1 MLLSAGRSE
10 LRMPTSGTNTR
21 RIAKNVGF
29 LYMRMLVMMVISFI
43 TTRVMLRALG
53 VDNYGINNVVG
64 GLVSMFS
71 MLSASLSGAVSRFFT
86 FGLGKGDMKHLRV
99 VFSTSINIH
108 IVLAVIVLVAIE
120 TVGVWF
126 LNHRMVIAPDRLGA
140 ANWVLQCSTIVFA
153 INLLSVPYRA
163 AIIAHERMSA
173 FAYLTIFDATAKL
186 LIVCAIYFYGGDKLK
201 LLAVLN
207 IIPTLIA
214 QVIYWGYC
222 KRNFVE
228 CRYECVYDKKLFGEI
243 FSFAGWSFIGN
254 TAGLM
259 KNEGVNVVIN
269 TFTGAAVNAARGI
282 AMQVNGV
289 VMQFISNFTMAL
301 NPQIIKDYAAGQ
313 LERMHKL
320 MFQGTKL
327 SYYIFMILSIPVIFE
342 IETFLHVWLGEV
354 PAHTVLFT
362 RLVLVLSLAE
372 IVSHTLITAQTATG
386 KIKVYQMVV
395 GGILLLNLP
404 VSYLLL
410 RWGWFPEVTVIVA
423 IIISQLCLVARL
435 WFLRRMIDFPVR
447 KFVVKVYCNVLVVTL
462 LSLIVPTVCY
472 LLMPAG
478 LVRFFVLCSL
488 SVFSSAVVIYFVG
501 CNREERVLI
510 GKAIRSV
517 IAKFRRG

>member
-1 MLLSAGRSE
+1 MSD
-10 LRMPTSGTNTR
+10 PNTR
-21 RIAKNVGF
+21 RIAKNTAL
-29 LYMRMLVMMVISFI
+29 LYIRMLVMMVISFI
-43 TTRVMLRALG
+43 TTRVMLKALG

-108 IVLAVIVLVAIE
+108 IVLAIIVLIAIE
-120 TVGVWF
+120 TAGVWF
-126 LNHRMVIAPDRLGA
+126 LNHRMVIAPDRLDA
-140 ANWVLQCSTIVFA
+140 ANWVLQCSTIIFA

-173 FAYLTIFDATAKL
+173 FAYLTIFEATAKL

-201 LLAVLN
+201 LLAMLN
-207 IIPTLIA
+207 IIPAIIS
-214 QVIYWGYC
+214 QVIYWRYC
-222 KRNFVE
+222 KRNFIE
-228 CRYECVYDKKLFGEI
+228 CRYQYVYDKKLFGEI

-254 TAGLM
+254 TAGVM

-269 TFTGAAVNAARGI
+269 TFFGASINAARGI
-282 AMQVNGV
+282 AMQVNGM

-342 IETFLHVWLGEV
+342 IETFLQVWLDEV

-386 KIKVYQMVV
+386 KIKVYQIVV

-404 VSYLLL
+404 ISYLLL

-423 IIISQLCLVARL
+423 IIVSQLCLVARL
-435 WFLRRMIDFPVR
+435 CFLRKMIDLPVR
-447 KFVVKVYCNVLVVTL
+447 RFIVEVYCNVIVVTAI
-462 LSLIVPTVCY
+462 SLIVPAICY
-472 LLMPAG
+472 VLMPSG
-478 LVRFFVLCSL
+478 IVRFFTLCSL
-488 SVFSSAVVIYFVG
+488 SILSSAATIYWVG
-501 CNREERVLI
+501 CNRDDRAMVAKMA
-510 GKAIRSV
+510 GSV
-517 IAKFRRG
+517 ISKFRRK

>member
-1 MLLSAGRSE
+1 MSE
-10 LRMPTSGTNTR
+10 SNTR
-21 RIAKNVGF
+21 RIAKNTGL

-43 TTRVMLRALG
+43 TARVMLKALG

-86 FGLGKGDMKHLRV
+86 FGLGKGDMKHLRE

-108 IVLAVIVLVAIE
+108 VVLAVGVIIAIE
-120 TVGVWF
+120 TMGVWF
-126 LNHRMVIAPDRLGA
+126 LNHRMVIPIGRLGA
-140 ANWVLQCSTIVFA
+140 ANWVLQCSTIIFA

-186 LIVCAIYFYGGDKLK
+186 LIVCAVYYYGGDKLK
-201 LLAVLN
+201 LLAMLN
-207 IIPTLIA
+207 ILPAVIS
-214 QVIYWGYC
+214 QVIYWRYC
-222 KRNFVE
+222 KCNFVE
-228 CRYECVYDKKLFGEI
+228 CCYQRVYDRKLFREI
-243 FSFAGWSFIGN
+243 FSFAGWNFIGN

-259 KNEGVNVVIN
+259 KNEGVNVTIN
-269 TFTGAAVNAARGI
+269 LFTGGTAVNAARGI

-327 SYYIFMILSIPVIFE
+327 SYYIFMILSVPIIFE
-342 IETFLHVWLGEV
+342 IEIFLHVWLGEI
-354 PAHTVLFT
+354 PEHTVLFT
-362 RLVLVLSLAE
+362 RLILVLSLAE

-404 VSYLLL
+404 ISYLLL
-410 RWGWFPEVTVIVA
+410 WWGWFPEVTVVVA
-423 IIISQLCLVARL
+423 IIVSQLCFVARL
-435 WFLRRMIDFPVR
+435 WFLRRMIDFPVKR
-447 KFVVKVYCNVLVVTL
+447 FVTEVYCRVAVVTL
-462 LSLIVPTVCY
+462 LALIVPGICY
-472 LLMPAG
+472 MLMPEG
-478 LVRFFVLCSL
+478 YVRFFVLCGLSL
-488 SVFSSAVVIYFVG
+488 LSSVATIYFVG
-501 CNREERVLI
+501 CNHEERSLVS
-510 GKAIRSV
+510 KAANSIIDKIR
-517 IAKFRRG
+517 RR

>member
-1 MLLSAGRSE
+1 MS
-10 LRMPTSGTNTR
+10 TSDYNTR
-21 RIAKNVGF
+21 RIAKNTGL
-29 LYMRMLVMMVISFI
+29 LYIRMLIMMVIGFI
-43 TTRVMLRALG
+43 NTRVMLKALG

-108 IVLAVIVLVAIE
+108 VVLATMVLLAIE
-120 TVGVWF
+120 TAGVWF
-126 LNHRMVIAPDRLGA
+126 LNHRMVIAPDRLDA
-140 ANWVLQCSTIVFA
+140 ANWVLQCSALIFA

-186 LIVCAIYFYGGDKLK
+186 LIVCTIYFYGGDKLK

-207 IIPTLIA
+207 IIPAIISQA
-214 QVIYWGYC
+214 IYWRYC

-228 CRYECVYDKKLFGEI
+228 CNYQCVYDKKLFGEI

-269 TFTGAAVNAARGI
+269 TFFGASINTARGI
-282 AMQVNGV
+282 AMQVNGM

-301 NPQIIKDYAAGQ
+301 NPQIIKDYASGQ

-327 SYYIFMILSIPVIFE
+327 SYYIFMILSIPIIFE
-342 IETFLHVWLGEV
+342 IETFLQVWLGEV

-372 IVSHTLITAQTATG
+372 IVSYTLITAQTVTG
-386 KIKVYQMVV
+386 RIKVYQMVV

-404 VSYLLL
+404 ISYLLL

-423 IIISQLCLVARL
+423 IVVSQLCFVARL
-435 WFLRRMIDFPVR
+435 WFLRRMIDFPVAEFIR
-447 KFVVKVYCNVLVVTL
+447 KVYCNVILVTL
-462 LSLIVPTVCY
+462 LALIVPAICY
-472 LLMPAG
+472 VLMPSG
-478 LVRFFVLCSL
+478 VVRFFVLCSL
-488 SVFSSAVVIYFVG
+488 SVLSSATAIYFVG
-501 CNREERVLI
+501 CNREERVMI
-510 GKAIRSV
+510 GKAIEDV
-517 IAKFRRG
+517 IAKLRSR

>member
-1 MLLSAGRSE
+1 MSD
-10 LRMPTSGTNTR
+10 PNTR
-21 RIAKNVGF
+21 RIAKNTAL
-29 LYMRMLVMMVISFI
+29 LYIRMLVMMVISFI
-43 TTRVMLRALG
+43 TTRVMLKALG

-108 IVLAVIVLVAIE
+108 IVLAIIVLIAIE
-120 TVGVWF
+120 TAGVWF

-140 ANWVLQCSTIVFA
+140 ANWVLQCSTIIFA

-173 FAYLTIFDATAKL
+173 FAYLTIFEATAKL

-201 LLAVLN
+201 LLAMLN
-207 IIPTLIA
+207 IIPAIIS
-214 QVIYWGYC
+214 QVIYWRYC
-222 KRNFVE
+222 KRNFIE
-228 CRYECVYDKKLFGEI
+228 CRYQYVYDKKLFGEI

-254 TAGLM
+254 TAGVM

-269 TFTGAAVNAARGI
+269 TFFGASINAARGI
-282 AMQVNGV
+282 AMQVNGM

-342 IETFLHVWLGEV
+342 IETFLQVWLDEV

-386 KIKVYQMVV
+386 KIKVYQIVV

-404 VSYLLL
+404 ISYLLL

-423 IIISQLCLVARL
+423 IIVSQLCLVARL
-435 WFLRRMIDFPVR
+435 CFLRKMIDLPVR
-447 KFVVKVYCNVLVVTL
+447 RFIVEVYCNVIVVTAI
-462 LSLIVPTVCY
+462 SLIVPAICY
-472 LLMPAG
+472 VLMPSG
-478 LVRFFVLCSL
+478 IVRFFTLCSL
-488 SVFSSAVVIYFVG
+488 SVLSSAATIYWVG
-501 CNREERVLI
+501 CNRDDRAMVAKMA
-510 GKAIRSV
+510 GSV
-517 IAKFRRG
+517 ISKFRRK

>member
-1 MLLSAGRSE
+1 MSD
-10 LRMPTSGTNTR
+10 PNTR
-21 RIAKNVGF
+21 RIAKNTAL
-29 LYMRMLVMMVISFI
+29 LYIRMLVMMVISFI
-43 TTRVMLRALG
+43 TTRVMLKALG

-108 IVLAVIVLVAIE
+108 IVLAIIVLIAIE
-120 TVGVWF
+120 TAGVWF
-126 LNHRMVIAPDRLGA
+126 LNHRMVIAPDRLDA
-140 ANWVLQCSTIVFA
+140 ANWVLQCSTIIFA

-173 FAYLTIFDATAKL
+173 FAYLTIFEATAKL

-201 LLAVLN
+201 LLAMLN
-207 IIPTLIA
+207 IIPAIIS
-214 QVIYWGYC
+214 QVIYWRYC
-222 KRNFVE
+222 KRNFIE
-228 CRYECVYDKKLFGEI
+228 CRYQYVYDKKLFGEI

-254 TAGLM
+254 TAGVM

-269 TFTGAAVNAARGI
+269 TFFGASINAARGI
-282 AMQVNGV
+282 AMQVNGM

-342 IETFLHVWLGEV
+342 IETFLQVWLDEV

-386 KIKVYQMVV
+386 KIKVYQIVV

-404 VSYLLL
+404 ISYLLL

-423 IIISQLCLVARL
+423 IIVSQLCLVARL
-435 WFLRRMIDFPVR
+435 CFLRKMIDLPVR
-447 KFVVKVYCNVLVVTL
+447 RFIVEVYCNVIVVTAI
-462 LSLIVPTVCY
+462 SLIVPAICY
-472 LLMPAG
+472 VLMPPGIA
-478 LVRFFVLCSL
+478 RFFTLCSL
-488 SVFSSAVVIYFVG
+488 SVLSSAATIYWVG
-501 CNREERVLI
+501 CNRDDRAMVAKMA
-510 GKAIRSV
+510 GSV
-517 IAKFRRG
+517 ISKFRRK

>member
-1 MLLSAGRSE
+1 MSDA
-10 LRMPTSGTNTR
+10 NTK
-21 RIAKNVGF
+21 RIVKNTGF
-29 LYMRMLVMMVISFI
+29 LYMRMLVMMAIGFI
-43 TTRVMLRALG
+43 TTRVMLKALG

-108 IVLAVIVLVAIE
+108 IVLAIIVLVAIE
-120 TVGVWF
+120 TAGVWF
-126 LNHRMVIAPDRLGA
+126 LNHRMVIASDRLDA
-140 ANWVLQCSTIVFA
+140 ANWVLQCSTLIFA
-153 INLLSVPYRA
+153 VNLLSVPYRA

-173 FAYLTIFDATAKL
+173 FAYLTIFEATAKL

-201 LLAVLN
+201 LFAILN
-207 IIPTLIA
+207 IIPAIISQA
-214 QVIYWGYC
+214 IYWRYC
-222 KRNFVE
+222 KRNFTE
-228 CRYECVYDKKLFGEI
+228 CRYRCVYDKKLFAEI

-269 TFTGAAVNAARGI
+269 TFFGASINTARGI
-282 AMQVNGV
+282 AMQVNGM
-289 VMQFISNFTMAL
+289 VMQFIGNFTMAL

-327 SYYIFMILSIPVIFE
+327 SYYIFMILSIPIIFE
-342 IETFLHVWLGEV
+342 IEVFLQVWLGEV

-372 IVSHTLITAQTATG
+372 IISYTLITAQTATG
-386 KIKVYQMVV
+386 KIKVYQIVV

-404 VSYLLL
+404 ISYLLL

-423 IIISQLCLVARL
+423 IIVSQLCFVARL
-435 WFLRRMIDFPVR
+435 WFLRKMIAFPVGA
-447 KFVVKVYCNVLVVTL
+447 FVVKVYFNVIVVTL
-462 LSLIVPTVCY
+462 LSLIVPSLCY
-472 LLMPAG
+472 LLMPSG
-478 LVRFFVLCSL
+478 IVRFFVLCSL
-488 SVFSSAVVIYFVG
+488 SVLSSVATIYFVG
-501 CNREERVLI
+501 CNSEERAII
-510 GKAIRSV
+510 GKAVKSITTKLSHR
-517 IAKFRRG
+517 

>member
-1 MLLSAGRSE
+1 MSD
-10 LRMPTSGTNTR
+10 PNTR
-21 RIAKNVGF
+21 RIAKNTGL
-29 LYMRMLVMMVISFI
+29 LYVRMLVMMVIGFI
-43 TTRVMLRALG
+43 TTRVMLKALG

-108 IVLAVIVLVAIE
+108 IVLAVIVLLAIE

-126 LNHRMVIAPDRLGA
+126 LNHRMVIAPDRLDA
-140 ANWVLQCSTIVFA
+140 ANWVLQCSTLIFA
-153 INLLSVPYRA
+153 VNLLSVPYRA
-163 AIIAHERMSA
+163 AIIAHEKMSA
-173 FAYLTIFDATAKL
+173 FAYMTIFEAVSKL
-186 LIVCAIYFYGGDKLK
+186 LIVCAICSYDGDRLILFA
-201 LLAVLN
+201 LLNVVPAVV
-207 IIPTLIA
+207 T
-214 QVIYWGYC
+214 QFIYWRYC
-222 KRNFVE
+222 RRSFGE
-228 CRYECVYDKKLFGEI
+228 CRYQCVYDKKLFGEI

-269 TFTGAAVNAARGI
+269 TFFGTSINTARGI
-282 AMQVNGV
+282 AMQVNGM

-313 LERMHKL
+313 LERMHRL
-320 MFQGTKL
+320 MFQGTRL
-327 SYYIFMILSIPVIFE
+327 SYYIFMMLSIPIIFE
-342 IETFLHVWLGEV
+342 IETFLQIWLGEV

-372 IVSHTLITAQTATG
+372 IISHTLITAQTATG

-410 RWGWFPEVTVIVA
+410 RWGCFPELTVIVA
-423 IIISQLCLVARL
+423 IVISQLCLAARL
-435 WFLRRMIDFPVR
+435 WFLRRMIDFPVER
-447 KFVVKVYCNVLVVTL
+447 FITKVYCNVIVVTL
-462 LSLIVPTVCY
+462 LSLIVPSVCY
-472 LLMPAG
+472 VLMPAG
-478 LVRFFVLCSL
+478 ITRFFVLCGL
-488 SVFSSAVVIYFVG
+488 SVLSSAAVVYFVG
-501 CNREERVLI
+501 CNREERILVV
-510 GKAIRSV
+510 KATQSV
-517 IAKFRRG
+517 IAKLRRR

>member
-1 MLLSAGRSE
+1 
-10 LRMPTSGTNTR
+10 
-21 RIAKNVGF
+21 
-29 LYMRMLVMMVISFI
+29 MMVIGFI
-43 TTRVMLRALG
+43 TTRVMLNALG

-108 IVLAVIVLVAIE
+108 IVLAAIVLIAIE

-126 LNHRMVIAPDRLGA
+126 LNHRMVIAPDRLEA
-140 ANWVLQCSTIVFA
+140 ANWVLQCSTVIFA

-201 LLAVLN
+201 LFAVLN
-207 IIPTLIA
+207 ILPAIISQA
-214 QVIYWGYC
+214 IYWRYC
-222 KRNFVE
+222 KRSFVE
-228 CRYECVYDKKLFGEI
+228 CNYQCVFDKKLFGEI

-269 TFTGAAVNAARGI
+269 TFFGASINTARGI
-282 AMQVNGV
+282 AMQVNGM

-327 SYYIFMILSIPVIFE
+327 SYYIFMILSIPIMFE
-342 IETFLHVWLGEV
+342 IEAFLQVWLGEV
-354 PAHTVLFT
+354 PEHTVFFT

-372 IVSHTLITAQTATG
+372 IISHTLITAQTATG

-410 RWGWFPEVTVIVA
+410 RWGCFPEVTVIVA
-423 IIISQLCLVARL
+423 IIVSQLCLVARL
-435 WFLRRMIDFPVR
+435 WFLRRMIDFPVGG
-447 KFVVKVYCNVLVVTL
+447 FFTKVYCNVIVVTL
-462 LSLIVPTVCY
+462 LSLIVPSMCY
-472 LLMPAG
+472 VLMPAG
-478 LVRFFVLCSL
+478 ITRFFVLCGL
-488 SVFSSAVVIYFVG
+488 SVLSSAAVIYFVG
-501 CNREERVLI
+501 CNREERAMIV
-510 GKAIRSV
+510 KAVQSV
-517 IAKFRRG
+517 IAKLRRR

>member
-1 MLLSAGRSE
+1 MSD
-10 LRMPTSGTNTR
+10 PNTR
-21 RIAKNVGF
+21 RIAKNTAL
-29 LYMRMLVMMVISFI
+29 LYIRMLVMMVISFI
-43 TTRVMLRALG
+43 TTRVMLKALG

-108 IVLAVIVLVAIE
+108 IVLAIIVLIAIE
-120 TVGVWF
+120 TAGVWF

-140 ANWVLQCSTIVFA
+140 ANWVLQCSTIIFA

-173 FAYLTIFDATAKL
+173 FAYLTIFEATAKL

-201 LLAVLN
+201 LLAMLN
-207 IIPTLIA
+207 IIPAIIS
-214 QVIYWGYC
+214 QVIYWRYC
-222 KRNFVE
+222 KRNFIE
-228 CRYECVYDKKLFGEI
+228 CRYQYVYDKKLFGEI

-254 TAGLM
+254 TAGVM

-269 TFTGAAVNAARGI
+269 TFFGASINAARGI
-282 AMQVNGV
+282 AMQVNGM

-342 IETFLHVWLGEV
+342 IETFLQVWLDEV

-386 KIKVYQMVV
+386 KIKVYQIVV

-404 VSYLLL
+404 ISYLLL

-423 IIISQLCLVARL
+423 IIVSQLCLVARL
-435 WFLRRMIDFPVR
+435 CFLRKMIDLPVR
-447 KFVVKVYCNVLVVTL
+447 RFIVEVYCNVIVVTAI
-462 LSLIVPTVCY
+462 SLIVPAICY
-472 LLMPAG
+472 VLMPSG
-478 LVRFFVLCSL
+478 IVRFFTLCSL
-488 SVFSSAVVIYFVG
+488 SILSSAATIYWVG
-501 CNREERVLI
+501 CNRDDRAMVAKMA
-510 GKAIRSV
+510 GSV
-517 IAKFRRG
+517 ISKFRRK

>member
-1 MLLSAGRSE
+1 MIE
-10 LRMPTSGTNTR
+10 PNTR
-21 RIAKNVGF
+21 RIAKNTGL
-29 LYMRMLVMMVISFI
+29 LYIRMLVMMVISFV
-43 TTRVMLRALG
+43 TTRVMLKALG

-108 IVLAVIVLVAIE
+108 IVLAVIVLIAIE
-120 TVGVWF
+120 TIGVWF
-126 LNHRMVIAPDRLGA
+126 LNHRMVIAPNRLEA
-140 ANWVLQCSTIVFA
+140 ANWVLQCSTIIFS

-207 IIPTLIA
+207 IIPAIIS
-214 QVIYWGYC
+214 QVIYWRYC
-222 KRNFVE
+222 KCNFVE
-228 CRYECVYDKKLFGEI
+228 CRYQCVYDKKLFAEI

-269 TFTGAAVNAARGI
+269 TFFGASINAARGI
-282 AMQVNGV
+282 AMQVNGM

-301 NPQIIKDYAAGQ
+301 NPQIIKDYASGQ

-342 IETFLHVWLGEV
+342 IESFLQVWLGEV

-372 IVSHTLITAQTATG
+372 IVSQTLITAQTATG

-410 RWGWFPEVTVIVA
+410 RWGWFPEITVIVA
-423 IIISQLCLVARL
+423 IIVSQLCLVARL
-435 WFLRRMIDFPVR
+435 WFLRRMISFPV
-447 KFVVKVYCNVLVVTL
+447 KEFVRRVYCNVILVTL
-462 LSLIVPTVCY
+462 LALIVPVTCY
-472 LLMPAG
+472 VLMPSG
-478 LVRFFVLCSL
+478 VVRFFVLCSL
-488 SVFSSAVVIYFVG
+488 SVLSSAAAIYLVG
-501 CNREERVLI
+501 CNRDERAMIV
-510 GKAIRSV
+510 KAAKSIT
-517 IAKFRRG
+517 AKFCHR

>member
-1 MLLSAGRSE
+1 MIE
-10 LRMPTSGTNTR
+10 PNTR
-21 RIAKNVGF
+21 RIAKNTGL
-29 LYMRMLVMMVISFI
+29 LYIRMLVMMVISFV
-43 TTRVMLRALG
+43 TTRVMLKALG

-108 IVLAVIVLVAIE
+108 IVLAVIVLIAIE
-120 TVGVWF
+120 TIGVWF
-126 LNHRMVIAPDRLGA
+126 LNHRMVIAPNRLEA
-140 ANWVLQCSTIVFA
+140 ANWVLQCSTIIFS

-207 IIPTLIA
+207 IIPAIIS
-214 QVIYWGYC
+214 QVIYWRYC
-222 KRNFVE
+222 KCNFVE
-228 CRYECVYDKKLFGEI
+228 CRYQCVYDKKLFAEI

-269 TFTGAAVNAARGI
+269 TFFGASINAARGI
-282 AMQVNGV
+282 AMQVNGM

-301 NPQIIKDYAAGQ
+301 NPQIIKDYASGQ

-320 MFQGTKL
+320 MFQGAKL

-342 IETFLHVWLGEV
+342 IESFLQVWLGEV

-372 IVSHTLITAQTATG
+372 IVSQTLITAQTATG

-410 RWGWFPEVTVIVA
+410 RWGWFPEITVIVA
-423 IIISQLCLVARL
+423 IIVSQLCLVARL
-435 WFLRRMIDFPVR
+435 WFLRRMISFPV
-447 KFVVKVYCNVLVVTL
+447 KEFVRRVYCNVILVTL
-462 LSLIVPTVCY
+462 LALIVPVTCY
-472 LLMPAG
+472 VLMPSG
-478 LVRFFVLCSL
+478 VVRFFVLCSL
-488 SVFSSAVVIYFVG
+488 SVLSSAAAIYLVG
-501 CNREERVLI
+501 CNRDERAMIV
-510 GKAIRSV
+510 KAVKSIT
-517 IAKFRRG
+517 AKFCHR

>member
-1 MLLSAGRSE
+1 MSD
-10 LRMPTSGTNTR
+10 PNTH
-21 RIAKNVGF
+21 RIVKNTGF
-29 LYMRMLVMMVISFI
+29 LYIRMLVMMVIGFI
-43 TTRVMLRALG
+43 TTRVMLKALG

-86 FGLGKGDMKHLRV
+86 FGLGKGNMKHLRV

-108 IVLAVIVLVAIE
+108 IVLAVIVLIAIE
-120 TVGVWF
+120 TAGVWF
-126 LNHRMVIAPDRLGA
+126 LNHRMVIAPDRLEA
-140 ANWVLQCSTIVFA
+140 ANWVLQCSTIIFA

-186 LIVCAIYFYGGDKLK
+186 LIVCAVYFYGGDKLK

-207 IIPTLIA
+207 IIPTIIS
-214 QVIYWGYC
+214 QVIYWRYC
-222 KRNFVE
+222 KHNFVE
-228 CRYECVYDKKLFGEI
+228 CRYLYVYDKRLFAEI

-269 TFTGAAVNAARGI
+269 LFAGTAINTARGI
-282 AMQVNGV
+282 AMQVNGI

-301 NPQIIKDYAAGQ
+301 NPQIIKDYATGQ
-313 LERMHKL
+313 LKRMHKL

-327 SYYIFMILSIPVIFE
+327 SYYIFMILSIPIIFE
-342 IETFLHVWLGEV
+342 IEPFLQVWLGEV

-362 RLVLVLSLAE
+362 RLVMVLSLAE

-404 VSYLLL
+404 ISYLLL
-410 RWGWFPEVTVIVA
+410 RWGCFPEVTVIVA
-423 IIISQLCLVARL
+423 IIVSQLCLVARL
-435 WFLRRMIDFPVR
+435 CFLRKMIDFPVME
-447 KFVVKVYCNVLVVTL
+447 FVKKVYCNVIVVTAI
-462 LSLIVPTVCY
+462 SLIVPAVCY
-472 LLMPAG
+472 LLISPG
-478 LVRFFVLCSL
+478 IVRFFVLCSL
-488 SVFSSAVVIYFVG
+488 SVLSSIATIYFVG
-501 CNREERVLI
+501 CNRDDRAMVVKMVE
-510 GKAIRSV
+510 GV
-517 IAKFRRG
+517 ISKLRRR

>member
-1 MLLSAGRSE
+1 MSD
-10 LRMPTSGTNTR
+10 PNTR
-21 RIAKNVGF
+21 RIAKNTAL
-29 LYMRMLVMMVISFI
+29 LYIRMLVMMVISFI
-43 TTRVMLRALG
+43 TTRVMLKALG

-108 IVLAVIVLVAIE
+108 IVLAIIVLIAIE
-120 TVGVWF
+120 TAGVWF
-126 LNHRMVIAPDRLGA
+126 LNHRMVIAPDRLRA
-140 ANWVLQCSTIVFA
+140 ANWVLQCSTIIFA

-173 FAYLTIFDATAKL
+173 FAYLTIFEATAKL

-201 LLAVLN
+201 LLAMLN
-207 IIPTLIA
+207 IIPAIIS
-214 QVIYWGYC
+214 QVIYWRYC
-222 KRNFVE
+222 KRNFIE
-228 CRYECVYDKKLFGEI
+228 CRYQYVYDKKLFGEI

-254 TAGLM
+254 TAGVM

-269 TFTGAAVNAARGI
+269 TFFGASINAARGI
-282 AMQVNGV
+282 AMQVNGM

-342 IETFLHVWLGEV
+342 IETFLQVWLDEV

-386 KIKVYQMVV
+386 KIKVYQIVV

-404 VSYLLL
+404 ISYLLL

-423 IIISQLCLVARL
+423 IIVSQLCLVARL
-435 WFLRRMIDFPVR
+435 CFLRKMIDLPVR
-447 KFVVKVYCNVLVVTL
+447 RFIVEVYCNVIVVTAI
-462 LSLIVPTVCY
+462 SLIVPAICY
-472 LLMPAG
+472 VLMPPGIA
-478 LVRFFVLCSL
+478 RFFTLCSL
-488 SVFSSAVVIYFVG
+488 SVLSSAATIYWVG
-501 CNREERVLI
+501 CNRDDRAMVAKMA
-510 GKAIRSV
+510 GSV
-517 IAKFRRG
+517 ISKFRRK

>member
-1 MLLSAGRSE
+1 MSD
-10 LRMPTSGTNTR
+10 PNTR
-21 RIAKNVGF
+21 RIAKNTAL
-29 LYMRMLVMMVISFI
+29 LYIRMLVMMVISFI
-43 TTRVMLRALG
+43 TTRVMLKALG

-108 IVLAVIVLVAIE
+108 IVLAIIVLIAIE
-120 TVGVWF
+120 TAGVWF

-140 ANWVLQCSTIVFA
+140 ANWVLQCSTIIFA

-173 FAYLTIFDATAKL
+173 FAYLTIFEATAKL
-186 LIVCAIYFYGGDKLK
+186 LIVCTIYFYGGDKLK
-201 LLAVLN
+201 LLAMLN
-207 IIPTLIA
+207 IIPAIIS
-214 QVIYWGYC
+214 QVIYWRYC
-222 KRNFVE
+222 KRNFIE
-228 CRYECVYDKKLFGEI
+228 CRYQYVYDKKLFGEI

-254 TAGLM
+254 TAGVM

-269 TFTGAAVNAARGI
+269 TFFGASINAARGI
-282 AMQVNGV
+282 AMQVNGM

-342 IETFLHVWLGEV
+342 IETFLQVWLDEV

-404 VSYLLL
+404 ISYLLL

-423 IIISQLCLVARL
+423 IIVSQLCLVARL
-435 WFLRRMIDFPVR
+435 CFLRKMIDLPVR
-447 KFVVKVYCNVLVVTL
+447 RFIVEVYCNVIVVTAI
-462 LSLIVPTVCY
+462 SLIVPAVCY
-472 LLMPAG
+472 VLMPPG
-478 LVRFFVLCSL
+478 IVRFFTLCSL
-488 SVFSSAVVIYFVG
+488 SVLSSAATIYWVG
-501 CNREERVLI
+501 CNRDDRAMVAKMV
-510 GKAIRSV
+510 GSV
-517 IAKFRRG
+517 ISKFRRK

>member
-1 MLLSAGRSE
+1 MSD
-10 LRMPTSGTNTR
+10 PNTR
-21 RIAKNVGF
+21 RIAKNTAL
-29 LYMRMLVMMVISFI
+29 LYIRMLVMMVISFI
-43 TTRVMLRALG
+43 TTRVMFKALG

-108 IVLAVIVLVAIE
+108 IVLAIIVLIAIE
-120 TVGVWF
+120 TAGVWF

-140 ANWVLQCSTIVFA
+140 ANWVLQCSTIIFA

-173 FAYLTIFDATAKL
+173 FAYLTIFEATAKL

-201 LLAVLN
+201 LLAMLN
-207 IIPTLIA
+207 IIPAIIS
-214 QVIYWGYC
+214 QVIYWRYC
-222 KRNFVE
+222 KRNFIE
-228 CRYECVYDKKLFGEI
+228 CRYQYVYDKKLFGEI

-254 TAGLM
+254 TAGVM

-269 TFTGAAVNAARGI
+269 TFFGASINAARGI
-282 AMQVNGV
+282 AMQVNGM

-342 IETFLHVWLGEV
+342 IETFLQVWLDEV

-386 KIKVYQMVV
+386 KIKVYQIVV

-404 VSYLLL
+404 ISYLLL

-423 IIISQLCLVARL
+423 IIVSQLCLVARL
-435 WFLRRMIDFPVR
+435 CFLRKMIDLPVR
-447 KFVVKVYCNVLVVTL
+447 RFIVEVYCNVIVVTAI
-462 LSLIVPTVCY
+462 SLIVPAICY
-472 LLMPAG
+472 VLMPPGIA
-478 LVRFFVLCSL
+478 RFFTLCSL
-488 SVFSSAVVIYFVG
+488 SVLSSAATIYWVG
-501 CNREERVLI
+501 CNRDDRAMVAKMA
-510 GKAIRSV
+510 GSV
-517 IAKFRRG
+517 ISKFRRK

>member
-1 MLLSAGRSE
+1 ML
-10 LRMPTSGTNTR
+10 
-21 RIAKNVGF
+21 K
-29 LYMRMLVMMVISFI
+29 
-43 TTRVMLRALG
+43 ALG

-108 IVLAVIVLVAIE
+108 IVLAVIVLIAIE
-120 TVGVWF
+120 TAGVWF
-126 LNHRMVIAPDRLGA
+126 LNHRMVIAPDRLDA
-140 ANWVLQCSTIVFA
+140 ANWVLQCSTIIFA

-207 IIPTLIA
+207 IIPAIIS
-214 QVIYWGYC
+214 QVIYWRYC

-228 CRYECVYDKKLFGEI
+228 CRYQYVYDKRLFAEI

-269 TFTGAAVNAARGI
+269 LFTGAAVNTARGI
-282 AMQVNGV
+282 AMQVNGI

-301 NPQIIKDYAAGQ
+301 NPQIIKDYASGQ

-320 MFQGTKL
+320 MFQGTRL
-327 SYYIFMILSIPVIFE
+327 SYYIFMILSIPIIFE
-342 IETFLHVWLGEV
+342 IEPFLQVWLGEV

-362 RLVLVLSLAE
+362 RLVMVLSLAE

-404 VSYLLL
+404 ISYLLL
-410 RWGWFPEVTVIVA
+410 RWGCFPEVTVIVA
-423 IIISQLCLVARL
+423 IIVSQLCLVARL
-435 WFLRRMIDFPVR
+435 CFLRKMIDLPVKR
-447 KFVVKVYCNVLVVTL
+447 FIVEVYCNVVVVTAI
-462 LSLIVPTVCY
+462 SLIVPTVCY
-472 LLMPAG
+472 LLISPG
-478 LVRFFVLCSL
+478 IVRFFVLCSL
-488 SVFSSAVVIYFVG
+488 SVLSSIATIYFVG
-501 CNREERVLI
+501 CNRDDRTMV
-510 GKAIRSV
+510 
-517 IAKFRRG
+517 AKMVGGIISKLRCR

>member
-1 MLLSAGRSE
+1 MSD
-10 LRMPTSGTNTR
+10 PNTR
-21 RIAKNVGF
+21 RIAKNTGL
-29 LYMRMLVMMVISFI
+29 LYMRMLVMMVIGFI
-43 TTRVMLRALG
+43 TTRVMLKALG

-120 TVGVWF
+120 TAGVWF
-126 LNHRMVIAPDRLGA
+126 LNHRMVIAPDRLDA
-140 ANWVLQCSTIVFA
+140 ANWVLQCSTLIFA

-207 IIPTLIA
+207 IIPAIIS
-214 QVIYWGYC
+214 QVIYWRYC
-222 KRNFVE
+222 KRNFAE
-228 CRYECVYDKKLFGEI
+228 CSYQYVYDKKLFGEI

-269 TFTGAAVNAARGI
+269 TFFGASINTARGI
-282 AMQVNGV
+282 AMQVNGM

-327 SYYIFMILSIPVIFE
+327 SYYIFMILSIPIIFE
-342 IETFLHVWLGEV
+342 IESFLQVWLDEV

-372 IVSHTLITAQTATG
+372 IISHTLITAQTATG
-386 KIKVYQMVV
+386 KIKVYQIVV

-404 VSYLLL
+404 ISYFLL

-423 IIISQLCLVARL
+423 IIVSQLCLVARL
-435 WFLRRMIDFPVR
+435 WFLRRMIDFPVG
-447 KFVVKVYCNVLVVTL
+447 KFVTKVYCNVVVVTL
-462 LSLIVPTVCY
+462 LSLIVPAVCY
-472 LLMPAG
+472 VLMPSG
-478 LVRFFVLCSL
+478 VVRFFVLCSL
-488 SVFSSAVVIYFVG
+488 SVLSSAAAIYFVG
-501 CNREERVLI
+501 CNREERAMV
-510 GKAIRSV
+510 GKAIESV
-517 IAKFRRG
+517 IAKLRRR

>member
-1 MLLSAGRSE
+1 
-10 LRMPTSGTNTR
+10 
-21 RIAKNVGF
+21 
-29 LYMRMLVMMVISFI
+29 MMVISFI
-43 TTRVMLRALG
+43 TARVMLKALG

-86 FGLGKGDMKHLRV
+86 FGLGKGDMKHLRE
-99 VFSTSINIH
+99 VFATSINIH
-108 IVLAVIVLVAIE
+108 IVLAVVVLIAIE

-126 LNHRMVIAPDRLGA
+126 LNHRMVIPDGRLGA
-140 ANWVLQCSTIVFA
+140 ANWVLQCSTLIFA
-153 INLLSVPYRA
+153 VNLLSVPYRA

-207 IIPTLIA
+207 IIPAIIS
-214 QVIYWGYC
+214 QVIYWRYC

-228 CRYECVYDKKLFGEI
+228 CDYQCVYDKKLFGEI

-269 TFTGAAVNAARGI
+269 TFFGASINTARGI
-282 AMQVNGV
+282 AMQVNGM

-327 SYYIFMILSIPVIFE
+327 SYYIFMVLSIPIIFE
-342 IETFLHVWLGEV
+342 IELFLHVWLGEV
-354 PAHTVLFT
+354 PEHTVLFT

-372 IVSHTLITAQTATG
+372 IISHTLITAQTATG
-386 KIKVYQMVV
+386 KIKIYQIVV

-404 VSYLLL
+404 ISYLLL
-410 RWGWFPEVTVIVA
+410 RWGWFPEVTVVVA
-423 IIISQLCLVARL
+423 IIVSQLCLVARL

-447 KFVVKVYCNVLVVTL
+447 HFIAEVYCKVLVVTL
-462 LSLIVPTVCY
+462 LALIVPGVCY
-472 LLMPAG
+472 MLMPAG
-478 LVRFFVLCSL
+478 YMRFFVLCSL
-488 SVFSSAVVIYFVG
+488 SVLSSAATIYFVG
-501 CNREERVLI
+501 CTREERALV
-510 GKAIRSV
+510 GKAFDSIITKIR
-517 IAKFRRG
+517 RR

>member
-1 MLLSAGRSE
+1 MSDS
-10 LRMPTSGTNTR
+10 NTR
-21 RIAKNVGF
+21 RIAKNTGL
-29 LYMRMLVMMVISFI
+29 LYIRMLVMMVISFI
-43 TTRVMLRALG
+43 TTRVMLKALG

-108 IVLAVIVLVAIE
+108 IVLAIIVLIAIE
-120 TVGVWF
+120 TAGVWF

-140 ANWVLQCSTIVFA
+140 ANWVLQCSTAIFA

-173 FAYLTIFDATAKL
+173 FAYLTIFEATAKL
-186 LIVCAIYFYGGDKLK
+186 LIVCAIFFYGGDKLK

-207 IIPTLIA
+207 IIPAIIS
-214 QVIYWGYC
+214 QVIYWRYC
-222 KRNFVE
+222 KRNFAE
-228 CRYECVYDKKLFGEI
+228 CHYQYVYDKKLFAEI

-259 KNEGVNVVIN
+259 KNEGVNVLIN
-269 TFTGAAVNAARGI
+269 TFTGSAINAARGI
-282 AMQVNGV
+282 AMQVNGM

-327 SYYIFMILSIPVIFE
+327 SYYIFMILSIPIIFE

-362 RLVLVLSLAE
+362 RLVLILSLAE

-404 VSYLLL
+404 ISYLML
-410 RWGWFPEVTVIVA
+410 RNGWFPEVTVVVA
-423 IIISQLCLVARL
+423 IIVSQLCLAARL
-435 WFLRRMIDFPVR
+435 WFLRKMIDFPVKR
-447 KFVVKVYCNVLVVTL
+447 FITEVYCNVIMVTL
-462 LSLIVPTVCY
+462 LSLIVPAICY
-472 LLMPAG
+472 VLMPEG
-478 LVRFFVLCSL
+478 GIKFFVLCGL
-488 SVFSSAVVIYFVG
+488 SVLSSAATIYLVG
-501 CNREERVLI
+501 CNREERTMIVKFAK
-510 GKAIRSV
+510 GV
-517 IAKFRRG
+517 ISKLRHQ

>member
-1 MLLSAGRSE
+1 MSD
-10 LRMPTSGTNTR
+10 PNTH
-21 RIAKNVGF
+21 RIVKNTGF
-29 LYMRMLVMMVISFI
+29 LYIRMLVMMVIGFI
-43 TTRVMLRALG
+43 TTRVMLKALG

-86 FGLGKGDMKHLRV
+86 FGLGKGNMKHLRV

-108 IVLAVIVLVAIE
+108 IVLAVIVLIAIE

-126 LNHRMVIAPDRLGA
+126 LNHRMVIAPDRLEA
-140 ANWVLQCSTIVFA
+140 ANWVLQCSTIIFA

-186 LIVCAIYFYGGDKLK
+186 LIVCAVYFYGGDKLK

-207 IIPTLIA
+207 IIPTIIS
-214 QVIYWGYC
+214 QVIYWRYC
-222 KRNFVE
+222 KHNFVE
-228 CRYECVYDKKLFGEI
+228 CRYLYVYDKRLFAEI

-269 TFTGAAVNAARGI
+269 LFAGTAINTARGI
-282 AMQVNGV
+282 AMQVNGI

-301 NPQIIKDYAAGQ
+301 NPQIIKDYATGQ
-313 LERMHKL
+313 LKRMHKL

-327 SYYIFMILSIPVIFE
+327 SYYIFMILSIPIIFE
-342 IETFLHVWLGEV
+342 IEPFLQVWLGEV

-362 RLVLVLSLAE
+362 RLVMVLSLAE

-404 VSYLLL
+404 ISYLLL
-410 RWGWFPEVTVIVA
+410 RWGCFPEVTVIVA
-423 IIISQLCLVARL
+423 IIVSQLCLVARL
-435 WFLRRMIDFPVR
+435 CFLRKMIDFPVME
-447 KFVVKVYCNVLVVTL
+447 FVKKVYCNVIVVTAI
-462 LSLIVPTVCY
+462 SLIVPAVCY
-472 LLMPAG
+472 LLISPG
-478 LVRFFVLCSL
+478 IVRFFVLCSL
-488 SVFSSAVVIYFVG
+488 SVLSSIATIYFVG
-501 CNREERVLI
+501 CNRDDRAMVVKMVE
-510 GKAIRSV
+510 GV
-517 IAKFRRG
+517 ISKLRRR

>member
-1 MLLSAGRSE
+1 MSTAE
-10 LRMPTSGTNTR
+10 ANTR
-21 RIAKNVGF
+21 RIAKNTGL

-43 TTRVMLRALG
+43 TTRVMLKALG

-108 IVLAVIVLVAIE
+108 IVLAAIVLIAIE

-126 LNHRMVIAPDRLGA
+126 LNHRMVIPPGRLDA
-140 ANWVLQCSTIVFA
+140 ANWVLQCSTLIFA

-186 LIVCAIYFYGGDKLK
+186 LIVCAIFFYGGDKLK
-201 LLAVLN
+201 FLAVLN
-207 IIPTLIA
+207 IIPAIISQA
-214 QVIYWGYC
+214 IYWRYC

-228 CRYECVYDKKLFGEI
+228 CCYQRVYDKKLFGEI

-269 TFTGAAVNAARGI
+269 TFFGASINTARGI
-282 AMQVNGV
+282 AMQVNGM

-327 SYYIFMILSIPVIFE
+327 SYYIFMILSIPIIFE
-342 IETFLHVWLGEV
+342 IETFLQVWLDEV

-372 IVSHTLITAQTATG
+372 IISHTLITAQTATG
-386 KIKVYQMVV
+386 KIKVYQIVV

-410 RWGWFPEVTVIVA
+410 RWGWFPEVTVVVA
-423 IIISQLCLVARL
+423 IIVSQLCLVARL
-435 WFLRRMIDFPVR
+435 WFLRRMVDFPVR
-447 KFVVKVYCNVLVVTL
+447 RFLVEVYCNVVVVTL
-462 LSLIVPTVCY
+462 FSLIVPSACY
-472 LLMPAG
+472 VMMESG
-478 LVRFFVLCSL
+478 IVRFFVLCGL
-488 SVFSSAVVIYFVG
+488 SVLSSAAIIYFVG
-501 CNREERVLI
+501 CNREERVMV
-510 GKAIRSV
+510 GKAIGSV
-517 IAKFRRG
+517 IAKLRRR

>member
-1 MLLSAGRSE
+1 MSD
-10 LRMPTSGTNTR
+10 PNTR
-21 RIAKNVGF
+21 RIAKNTAL
-29 LYMRMLVMMVISFI
+29 LYIRMLVMMVISFI
-43 TTRVMLRALG
+43 TTRVMLKALG

-108 IVLAVIVLVAIE
+108 IVLAIIVLIAIE
-120 TVGVWF
+120 TAGVWF

-140 ANWVLQCSTIVFA
+140 ANWVLQCSTIIFA

-173 FAYLTIFDATAKL
+173 FAYLTIFEATAKL

-201 LLAVLN
+201 LLAMLN
-207 IIPTLIA
+207 IIPAIIS
-214 QVIYWGYC
+214 QVIYWRYC
-222 KRNFVE
+222 KRNFIE
-228 CRYECVYDKKLFGEI
+228 CHYQYVYDKKLFGEI

-254 TAGLM
+254 TAGVM

-269 TFTGAAVNAARGI
+269 TFFGASINAARGI
-282 AMQVNGV
+282 AMQVNGM

-342 IETFLHVWLGEV
+342 IETFLQVWLDEV

-386 KIKVYQMVV
+386 KIKVYQIVV

-404 VSYLLL
+404 ISYLLL

-423 IIISQLCLVARL
+423 IIVSQLCLVARL
-435 WFLRRMIDFPVR
+435 CFLRKMIDLPVR
-447 KFVVKVYCNVLVVTL
+447 RFIVEVYCNVIVVTAI
-462 LSLIVPTVCY
+462 SLIVPAICY
-472 LLMPAG
+472 VLMPSG
-478 LVRFFVLCSL
+478 IVRFFTLCSL
-488 SVFSSAVVIYFVG
+488 SILSSAATIYWVG
-501 CNREERVLI
+501 CNRDDRAMVAKMA
-510 GKAIRSV
+510 GSV
-517 IAKFRRG
+517 ISKFRRK

>member
-1 MLLSAGRSE
+1 
-10 LRMPTSGTNTR
+10 MPDANTK
-21 RIAKNVGF
+21 RIVKNTGF
-29 LYMRMLVMMVISFI
+29 LYMRMLVMMAIGFI
-43 TTRVMLRALG
+43 TTRVMLKALG
-53 VDNYGINNVVG
+53 VTNYGINDVVG
-64 GLVSMFS
+64 GLVAMFS

-108 IVLAVIVLVAIE
+108 ILLAIIVVIAIE

-126 LNHRMVIAPDRLGA
+126 LNNRMVIPADRLYA
-140 ANWVLQCSTIVFA
+140 ANWVLQCSTITFA

-173 FAYLTIFDATAKL
+173 FAYLTIFDAAAKL
-186 LIVCAIYFYGGDKLK
+186 LIVCAVYFYGGDKLI

-207 IIPTLIA
+207 ITPALIS
-214 QVIYWGYC
+214 QVIYWRYC

-228 CRYECVYDKKLFGEI
+228 CEYRFVTDKKLFKEI
-243 FSFAGWSFIGN
+243 FGFAGWSFIGN

-259 KNEGVNVVIN
+259 KNQGVNVVLNVCVGTSI
-269 TFTGAAVNAARGI
+269 NAARGI
-282 AMQVNGV
+282 AMQVNGM
-289 VMQFISNFTMAL
+289 VMQFINNFTMAL

-313 LERMHKL
+313 LQRMHKL

-327 SYYIFMILSIPVIFE
+327 SYYIFMVLSIPLIFE
-342 IETFLHVWLGEV
+342 VEAFLTLWLGEV

-372 IVSHTLITAQTATG
+372 IVSYTLITAQNATG
-386 KIKVYQMVV
+386 KIRDYQIVV

-410 RWGWFPEVTVIVA
+410 RLGMFPEITVIVA
-423 IIISQLCLVARL
+423 IVVSQLCLVARL

-447 KFVVKVYCNVLVVTL
+447 QFIIKVYLNVISVTL
-462 LSLIVPTVCY
+462 LSLIVPAACY
-472 LLMPAG
+472 VLMPPG
-478 LVRFFVLCSL
+478 YTRVFVLGCL
-488 SVFSSAVVIYFVG
+488 SVVSSIAAVYFVG
-501 CNREERVLI
+501 CTREERMLVGNALVSI
-510 GKAIRSV
+510 ISKLR
-517 IAKFRRG
+517 KR

>member
-1 MLLSAGRSE
+1 MSD
-10 LRMPTSGTNTR
+10 PNTR
-21 RIAKNVGF
+21 RIAKNTGL
-29 LYMRMLVMMVISFI
+29 LYIRMLVMMVIGFI
-43 TTRVMLRALG
+43 TTRVMLNALG

-108 IVLAVIVLVAIE
+108 IVLAAIVLIAIE

-126 LNHRMVIAPDRLGA
+126 LNHRMVIAPDRLEA
-140 ANWVLQCSTIVFA
+140 ANWVLQCSTVIFA

-201 LLAVLN
+201 LFAVLN
-207 IIPTLIA
+207 TLPAIISQA
-214 QVIYWGYC
+214 IYWRYC
-222 KRNFVE
+222 KRSFVE
-228 CRYECVYDKKLFGEI
+228 CNYQCVFDKKLFGEI

-269 TFTGAAVNAARGI
+269 TFFGASINTARGI
-282 AMQVNGV
+282 AMQVNGM

-327 SYYIFMILSIPVIFE
+327 SYYIFMILSIPIMFE
-342 IETFLHVWLGEV
+342 IEAFLQVWLGEV
-354 PAHTVLFT
+354 PEHTVFFT

-372 IVSHTLITAQTATG
+372 IISHTLITAQTATG

-404 VSYLLL
+404 ISYLLL
-410 RWGWFPEVTVIVA
+410 RWGCFPEVTVIVA
-423 IIISQLCLVARL
+423 IIVSQFCLVARL

-447 KFVVKVYCNVLVVTL
+447 RFVTEVYCRVVVVTL
-462 LSLIVPTVCY
+462 LALIVPGICY
-472 LLMPAG
+472 MLMPEG
-478 LVRFFVLCSL
+478 YVRFFVLCGLSL
-488 SVFSSAVVIYFVG
+488 LSSAATIYFVG
-501 CNREERVLI
+501 CNREERSLVS
-510 GKAIRSV
+510 KAANSI
-517 IAKFRRG
+517 IAKIRRR

>member
-1 MLLSAGRSE
+1 MFDS
-10 LRMPTSGTNTR
+10 NTR
-21 RIAKNVGF
+21 RIAKNTGL
-29 LYMRMLVMMVISFI
+29 LYIRMLVMMVIGFI
-43 TTRVMLRALG
+43 TTRVMLKALG

-108 IVLAVIVLVAIE
+108 IVLATIVLIAIE
-120 TVGVWF
+120 TAGVWF
-126 LNHRMVIAPDRLGA
+126 LNHRMVIAPDRLDA
-140 ANWVLQCSTIVFA
+140 ANWVLQCSTIIFA

-201 LLAVLN
+201 LLALLN
-207 IIPTLIA
+207 IIPAIISQA
-214 QVIYWGYC
+214 IYWRYC
-222 KRNFVE
+222 KYNFVE
-228 CRYECVYDKKLFGEI
+228 CRYQCVYDKKLFGEI

-269 TFTGAAVNAARGI
+269 TFFGASINTARGI
-282 AMQVNGV
+282 AMQVNGM

-327 SYYIFMILSIPVIFE
+327 SYYIFMILSIPIIFE
-342 IETFLHVWLGEV
+342 IEAFLQVWLDEV

-372 IVSHTLITAQTATG
+372 IISHTLITAQTATG
-386 KIKVYQMVV
+386 RIKVYQMVV

-404 VSYLLL
+404 ISYLLL
-410 RWGWFPEVTVIVA
+410 RWEWFPEVTVIVA
-423 IIISQLCLVARL
+423 IIVSQLCLVARL
-435 WFLRRMIDFPVR
+435 WFLRRMIDFPVG
-447 KFVVKVYCNVLVVTL
+447 KFITKVYCNVITVTL
-462 LSLIVPTVCY
+462 LSLVMPTTCY
-472 LLMPAG
+472 VLIPMG
-478 LVRFFVLCSL
+478 TTRFFVLCSL
-488 SVFSSAVVIYFVG
+488 SVLSSAAAIYFVG
-501 CNREERVLI
+501 CNREERTMI
-510 GKAIRSV
+510 GKAIESV
-517 IAKFRRG
+517 IAKLRRR

>member
-1 MLLSAGRSE
+1 MT
-10 LRMPTSGTNTR
+10 TSNTQ
-21 RIAKNVGF
+21 RIAKNTGL
-29 LYMRMLVMMVISFI
+29 LYMRMLVMMVIGFI
-43 TTRVMLRALG
+43 TTRVMLKALG

-108 IVLAVIVLVAIE
+108 IVLAVIVLIAIE

-140 ANWVLQCSTIVFA
+140 ANWVLQCSTVIFA
-153 INLLSVPYRA
+153 INLFSVPYRA

-186 LIVCAIYFYGGDKLK
+186 LIVYAIFFYGGDKLK
-201 LLAVLN
+201 LLAMLN
-207 IIPTLIA
+207 IIPAVIS
-214 QVIYWGYC
+214 QMIYWRYC
-222 KRNFVE
+222 KRNFAE
-228 CRYECVYDKKLFGEI
+228 CRYQYVYDKKLFGEI

-254 TAGLM
+254 TAGVM

-269 TFTGAAVNAARGI
+269 TFTGSTINAARGI
-282 AMQVNGV
+282 AMQVNGM

-301 NPQIIKDYAAGQ
+301 NPQIIKDYAANQ

-320 MFQGTKL
+320 MFQGTRL
-327 SYYIFMILSIPVIFE
+327 SYYIFMFLSIPMLFE

-362 RLVLVLSLAE
+362 RLVLVLSLSE
-372 IVSHTLITAQTATG
+372 IISHTLITAQTATG
-386 KIKVYQMVV
+386 KIKVYQIVV

-404 VSYLLL
+404 LSYLLL
-410 RWGWFPEVTVIVA
+410 RWGCFPEVTVIVA
-423 IIISQLCLVARL
+423 IVVSQFCLVARL
-435 WFLRRMIDFPVR
+435 CFLRRMIDLPIRRFMVE
-447 KFVVKVYCNVLVVTL
+447 VYCNVVVVTAI
-462 LSLIVPTVCY
+462 SLIVPAACY
-472 LLMPAG
+472 LLMPSG
-478 LVRFFVLCSL
+478 IVRFFVLCSL
-488 SVFSSAVVIYFVG
+488 SVFSSAATIYFVG
-501 CNREERVLI
+501 CNRDDRTMVVKLVGGI
-510 GKAIRSV
+510 ISKLRS
-517 IAKFRRG
+517 R

>member
-1 MLLSAGRSE
+1 MSDS
-10 LRMPTSGTNTR
+10 NTR
-21 RIAKNVGF
+21 RIAKNTGL
-29 LYMRMLVMMVISFI
+29 LYIRMLVMMVISFI
-43 TTRVMLRALG
+43 TTRVMLKALG

-108 IVLAVIVLVAIE
+108 VVLAFIVLIAIE
-120 TVGVWF
+120 TAGVWF

-140 ANWVLQCSTIVFA
+140 ANWVLQCSTIIFA

-173 FAYLTIFDATAKL
+173 FAYLTIFEATAKL
-186 LIVCAIYFYGGDKLK
+186 LIVCAIFFYGGDKLK

-207 IIPTLIA
+207 IIPAVIA
-214 QVIYWGYC
+214 QVIYWRYC
-222 KRNFVE
+222 KHHFAE
-228 CRYECVYDKKLFGEI
+228 CHYQYVYDKKLFTEI

-269 TFTGAAVNAARGI
+269 TFFGASINTARGI
-282 AMQVNGV
+282 AMQVNGM

-327 SYYIFMILSIPVIFE
+327 SYYIFMILSIPIIFE
-342 IETFLHVWLGEV
+342 IEMFLQVWLGEV

-362 RLVLVLSLAE
+362 RLVLILSLAE

-404 VSYLLL
+404 ISYLML
-410 RWGWFPEVTVIVA
+410 RNGWFPEITVIVA
-423 IIISQLCLVARL
+423 IIVSQLCLAARL
-435 WFLRRMIDFPVR
+435 WFLRRMINFPV
-447 KFVVKVYCNVLVVTL
+447 KQFITKVYSNVIIVTL
-462 LSLIVPTVCY
+462 LSLIAPAICY
-472 LLMPAG
+472 VLIPEG
-478 LVRFFVLCSL
+478 FIRFFVLCGV
-488 SVFSSAVVIYFVG
+488 SVLSSATIIYLVG
-501 CNREERVLI
+501 CNHEERTMIVKFAKGLI
-510 GKAIRSV
+510 SKLRHQ
-517 IAKFRRG
+517 